1 MALSAA
7 LEAVQNR
14 RKLQDKDCLATCL
27 DQLSRCFSAEGNMC
41 AGLNSAE
48 EAVRIRRKL
57 AEENGSWDSEAQLA
71 ASLSNLACCLSTIT
85 SRSEDALHAAQESVS
100 IQRGLAR
107 DSPPETFN
115 TRLAIFLHNFSV
127 SLSAVGRHAEALRA
141 ADESLQIRTSFGES
155 DNSDCA
161 LSLSRLACCLKTVGR
176 QIEAARLA
184 ERCLEIIHRL
194 ALGEYASE
202 LRTETQLAET
212 LFALSFCFPG
222 DQAPQAVEAAADA
235 VAIYRKLRDPG
246 SAAFSAALA
255 GALLQL
261 SSLLLSIGQHEEALR
276 VAVEAVQFGRAHA
289 KDFFSACLYH
299 LSLCFSAAGMQDE
312 GVCPAQQCVELR
324 RELAEE
330 YGTWQSKERLA
341 DALFNL
347 SLYFSQSPQSS
358 RALESLREA
367 VDLQRGLAGYLPA
380 ERFNERLGDGLQNLS
395 ARALLAGEFEEALR
409 SAAEAVEIGR
419 RLVGTDP
426 VQHSPNLVNIVYTY
440 ANALCEHAR
449 YEEGY
454 RVLAEAE
461 QLRGTISSDS
471 VFASAEAGAAYMST
485 RARCVAGI
493 GRHDEGLRCLLDGI
507 RLYREAVASEAS
519 RTRFESFPWFLRNT
533 FACVSAL
540 GGHLTAGVVEA
551 AAEIVEV
558 ARLLAEKY
566 PPRFDH
572 CLEEAQEVYAR
583 ARSGPS
589 A

>member
-1 MALSAA
+1 LANDNPALYTSPLSDALYNFSCRLLAAGQHEMALSAA

-161 LSLSRLACCLKTVGR
+161 LSLSRLAC
-176 QIEAARLA
+176 
-184 ERCLEIIHRL
+184 
-194 ALGEYASE
+194 Y
-202 LRTETQLAET
+202 
-212 LFALSFCFPG
+212 
-222 DQAPQAVEAAADA
+222 
-235 VAIYRKLRDPG
+235 PG

-395 ARALLAGEFEEALR
+395 ARALLAGNLR
-409 SAAEAVEIGR
+409 RPS
-419 RLVGTDP
+419 
-426 VQHSPNLVNIVYTY
+426 VQ
-440 ANALCEHAR
+440 R
-449 YEEGY
+449 
-454 RVLAEAE
+454 
-461 QLRGTISSDS
+461 
-471 VFASAEAGAAYMST
+471 
-485 RARCVAGI
+485 
-493 GRHDEGLRCLLDGI
+493 
-507 RLYREAVASEAS
+507 
-519 RTRFESFPWFLRNT
+519 
-533 FACVSAL
+533 
-540 GGHLTAGVVEA
+540 
-551 AAEIVEV
+551 
-558 ARLLAEKY
+558 
-566 PPRFDH
+566 PR
-572 CLEEAQEVYAR
+572 Q
-583 ARSGPS
+583 SK
-589 A
+589 